1 MHTGTVAS
9 MKKLQG
15 ALQSVSTFSRG
26 FWRYWRL
33 GEPAPSSNHL
43 VQKLYSFTD
52 GRSNDILFRILESNR
67 KEPLLRLG
75 WDATS
80 LVSDA
85 GIADPSIQDAV
96 RTLAQDG
103 VVVLPHRLKPETVQ
117 ELRDLASFG
126 ELETETYGTVA
137 KGQASGDYLEVPRTG
152 TGTCNGFD
160 PSNPQFPFYGVPR
173 RVLVQNRIIQGLL
186 CDPYLLAVATGY
198 LGVFPVVTKPSMWW
212 DTDAVPDGLRPRP
225 FHTDSGCLRWIKVGI
240 NLTDTSFET
249 PHFVFVKGS
258 HRPNAST
265 RSLTKRLSNRMCL
278 SDKEVNELCPDR
290 IVHCYAPAGSIT
302 LADTRGIHKGELSQ
316 RGNRLILY
324 FGLEGSAF
332 NNLDGIIPVSSVGD
346 QLSKAMNARP
356 FAYQFFRVGDPAE
369 PSQSH

>member
-1 MHTGTVAS
+1 MHIRSLMPVGKV
-9 MKKLQG
+9 QG

-52 GRSNDILFRILESNR
+52 GRSNDILFRILESKR
-67 KEPLLRLG
+67 RESLRRLG

-85 GIADPSIQDAV
+85 GIADPSIEAAV
-96 RTLAQDG
+96 HALAQDG
-103 VVVLPHRLKPETVQ
+103 VVVLPHRLKPEAVQ
-117 ELRDLASFG
+117 ELRDLASSG
-126 ELETETYGTVA
+126 ELETETYGALPT
-137 KGQASGDYLEVPRTG
+137 GQASGDYLEVPRTS
-152 TGTCNGFD
+152 TGTCKGFD

-173 RVLVQNRIIQGLL
+173 RVLVQNRVIQALL

-212 DTDAVPDGLRPRP
+212 DTDAVPAGLRPRP
-225 FHTDSGCLRWIKVGI
+225 FHTDSGCLKWIKVGI

-258 HRPNAST
+258 HKPNAST
-265 RSLTKRLSNRMCL
+265 RALTKRLSNRMCL
-278 SDKEVNELCPDR
+278 SDKEVSELCPDK

-302 LADTRGIHKGELSQ
+302 LADTRGIHKGELSH
-316 RGNRLILY
+316 RGSRLILY

-332 NNLDGIIPVSSVGD
+332 NNLDGIIPMSSVGD

-356 FAYQFFRVGDPAE
+356 FAYQFFRVVESEGS
-369 PSQSH
+369 SQVH